1 MNQILY
7 YKMNENSEKIQWIFS
22 KNISNNL
29 HITVSTKGDI
39 IFTSDIN
46 KKLIKRRISSSN
58 INIDLT
64 ENDLEQLFKSNQ
76 ENHKSE
82 FLTIQAVDSLITSK
96 IKELNVN

>member
-1 MNQILY
+1 
-7 YKMNENSEKIQWIFS
+7 MNENSEKIQWIFS
-22 KNISNNL
+22 KNLSNDL
-29 HITVSTKGDI
+29 HIIVSTKGDI

-76 ENHKSE
+76 ENNKSE
-82 FLTIQAVDSLITSK
+82 YLIIKTIDSLITSK